1 MTETASTTSV
11 LLTIGLAAL
20 VTYLLRVGGLMLAG
34 RLPNAGKMKLFMDA
48 LPGTVLISLIAP
60 GVFSAGLWGWIA
72 TLVTALCA
80 YKTKNPFLAMLV
92 GVLLVA
98 VMRHF

>member
-1 MTETASTTSV
+1 MTEMASTFSV
-11 LLTIGLAAL
+11 FLTIGLAAV

-48 LPGTVLISLIAP
+48 LPGTVLMSLIAP
-60 GVFSAGLWGWIA
+60 GIASAGLWGVIGA
-72 TLVTALCA
+72 LVTAFCV
-80 YKTKNPFLAMLV
+80 YKTRNLFLSMLV

-98 VMRHF
+98 LTRHF